1 MTGKEVR
8 ALKDEEIA
16 LELRKLRERLF
27 TLRSQG
33 VTQKVEDVS
42 QHRKVRRDIA
52 RLLTERR
59 ARELAAAQQG

>member
-8 ALKDEEIA
+8 ALKDEEITH
-16 LELRKLRERLF
+16 ELGKLREKLF

-33 VTQKVEDVS
+33 VTEKVEDVS
-42 QHRKVRRDIA
+42 RYGKVKHDIA

-59 ARELAAAQQG
+59 ARVLASEAS

>member
-1 MTGKEVR
+1 MTGEEVR

-16 LELRKLRERLF
+16 VELGKLREKLF
-27 TLRSQG
+27 VLRSQG

-59 ARELAAAQQG
+59 RRELAVEQA

>member
-8 ALKDEEIA
+8 VLKDEEIA
-16 LELRKLRERLF
+16 VELVKLRERLF
-27 TLRSQG
+27 TLRFQG

-42 QHRKVRRDIA
+42 QYGKVKRDIA

-59 ARELAAAQQG
+59 SRDLGSLQG

>member
-16 LELRKLRERLF
+16 VELGKLRQRLF

-42 QHRKVRRDIA
+42 QHEKVRRDVA

-59 ARELAAAQQG
+59 SRELASQQG